1 LWLTNFYIGLFPQ
14 NISGFL
20 LHFYVTVKI

>member
-20 LHFYVTVKI
+20 LHFYLTVKI